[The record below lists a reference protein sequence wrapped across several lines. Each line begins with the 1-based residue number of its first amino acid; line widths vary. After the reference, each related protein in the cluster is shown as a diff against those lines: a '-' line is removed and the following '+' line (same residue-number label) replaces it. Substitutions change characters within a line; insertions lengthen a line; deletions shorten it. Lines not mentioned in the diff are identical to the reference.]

1 MPQFKSREEYE
12 RWKAERMGV
21 PLESV
26 QVQQEPEKL
35 QTSQKSQEQKTPQP
49 PQTPQPLRA
58 ADLEKRPSS
67 NSPSHGQRLRSLG
80 ELFGD
85 TWNLFKARF
94 LTLICLYLLPVV
106 FMVVMAGVFAGAGYF
121 FVSILPI
128 SKAALIVGLILLG
141 IGIGSI
147 AMSWGLAA
155 FTSAAVDDHLKIR
168 DALAKGWPKA
178 RNFIW
183 VSSLFAFIVG
193 GGFFLF
199 IIPGVIFLI
208 WFLFSQFIV
217 VAEDERGMN
226 ALLKSKE
233 YVSGKWF
240 NIFLRVLVL
249 WLIYVGLS
257 LIPVVGPILSILFI
271 PFMILFMKLIYE
283 DLRDLRGEVALHPHS
298 FGIRFK
304 WIGTGAL
311 GYIVFP
317 VILFVLM
324 GTTLTDPLVLI
335 KGLLS
340 NSRMHSKISEE
351 IGATPIR
358 LEQNPYQEVRAEEP
372 LSQGQSVALAFS
384 EGKKPEATGEALII
398 RDGVRETFV
407 LQTGFFSDTR
417 MANPRM
423 ASVQFQIPAEKH
435 SNARR
440 IEMVLDATKVGEH
453 FVDGNFVR
461 DTFMGRSGE
470 ESEQENKARFQ
481 YIADGGQIFF
491 PEDSCDIIVTSPYTG
506 DPNGIFSGEVK
517 DCVVTSAGI
526 RHTISAEFK
535 VIGLSSR

>member
-12 RWKAERMGV
+12 KWKAERMGV
-21 PLESV
+21 TVESF
-26 QVQQEPEKL
+26 QVQQEPEKV
-35 QTSQKSQEQKTPQP
+35 QASQKSQEPKIS
-49 PQTPQPLRA
+49 QTPQPLRA
-58 ADLEKRPSS
+58 PELEKPLPF
-67 NSPSHGQRLRSLG
+67 NSPPHGPGLRSLG
-80 ELFGD
+80 ELFSD

-94 LTLICLYLLPVV
+94 LTLICLYLLPIV
-106 FMVVMAGVFAGAGYF
+106 FMIIIAGVFAGAGYF

-128 SKAALIVGLILLG
+128 SKTALIAGLILLG
-141 IGIGSI
+141 IGVGSI

-155 FTSAAVDDHLKIR
+155 FTSAAVDDQLKIR
-168 DALAKGWPKA
+168 EALSRGWPKA
-178 RNFIW
+178 RNFIL

-199 IIPGVIFLI
+199 LIPGVIFMI

-233 YVSGKWF
+233 YASGKWF
-240 NIFLRVLVL
+240 DIFLRVFIL
-249 WLIYVGLS
+249 WLIYFGLS
-257 LIPVVGPILSILFI
+257 FIPVVGPILSIIFI
-271 PFMILFMKLIYE
+271 PFMVLFIKLIYE
-283 DLRDLRGEVALHPHS
+283 DLRELRGGVVLLPRS
-298 FGIRFK
+298 PGTKFR
-304 WIGTGAL
+304 WIGAGAL

-324 GTTLTDPLVLI
+324 GTTLTSPLILI
-335 KGLLS
+335 KGILS
-340 NSRMHSKISEE
+340 GSGMQSKIDKE
-351 IGATPIR
+351 IGVTPIR
-358 LEQNPYQEVRAEEP
+358 IEQKPYQEVRSEEP
-372 LSQGQSVALAFS
+372 ISQGQSVALAFS
-384 EGKKPEATGEALII
+384 ESKSPEATGEALIV
-398 RDGVRETFV
+398 RDGIRETFI

-470 ESEQENKARFQ
+470 ESGDENKARFQ
-481 YIADGGQIFF
+481 YITDGGQIFF
-491 PEDSCDIIVTSPYTG
+491 PEDSCNIVVTSPYTG
-506 DPNGIFSGEVK
+506 DPNSIFSGEVK

-535 VIGLSSR
+535 VIGRSSR

>member
-1 MPQFKSREEYE
+1 
-12 RWKAERMGV
+12 
-21 PLESV
+21 
-26 QVQQEPEKL
+26 
-35 QTSQKSQEQKTPQP
+35 
-49 PQTPQPLRA
+49 
-58 ADLEKRPSS
+58 
-67 NSPSHGQRLRSLG
+67 
-80 ELFGD
+80 
-85 TWNLFKARF
+85 
-94 LTLICLYLLPVV
+94 
-106 FMVVMAGVFAGAGYF
+106 MVVMAGVFAGAGYF

-128 SKAALIVGLILLG
+128 SKTALIAGLILLG

-168 DALAKGWPKA
+168 DALAKGWLKA

-199 IIPGVIFLI
+199 LIPGVIFLI
-208 WFLFSQFIV
+208 WFLFAQFIV
-217 VAEDERGMN
+217 VAEDERGMD

-240 NIFLRVLVL
+240 DIFLRVLIL
-249 WLIYVGLS
+249 WLISVGFN
-257 LIPVVGPILSILFI
+257 LIPVVGPILSIFFI
-271 PFMILFMKLIYE
+271 PFMILFIKLIYE
-283 DLRDLRGEVALHPHS
+283 DLRDLRGEVVLHPHS
-298 FGIRFK
+298 FGTRFR

-317 VILFVLM
+317 IILFILM
-324 GTTLTDPLVLI
+324 GTTLTAPLIPI
-335 KGLLS
+335 KRLS
-340 NSRMHSKISEE
+340 SYSGFQAKMSEE
-351 IGATPIR
+351 MGSTPIG
-358 LEQNPYQEVRAEEP
+358 LEQKSYQEVRQKE
-372 LSQGQSVALAFS
+372 LVSQSQSVALAFS

-398 RDGVRETFV
+398 RDSVRETFV
-407 LQTGFFSDTR
+407 LQTGFFSETR
-417 MANPRM
+417 LANPRR

-461 DTFMGRSGE
+461 DAFMGRSGGQP
-470 ESEQENKARFQ
+470 EQEYQPKFL

-517 DCVVTSAGI
+517 DCVVTSEGI

-535 VIGLSSR
+535 VIGISSR